1 MDGIKSDAYKS
12 TMHKMIYVSKLHRC
26 ITENSISSMGIH
38 HSQHHLLMY
47 IAEKGEVESQ
57 KQIAERFGITPAA
70 VARSLKTLEA
80 EGYIKRK
87 SIASDGRYNNIS
99 ITARGRKI
107 VENSHAI
114 FSETDALAFSDFSE
128 DDIERFNRYLD
139 MMKER
144 LLESCKIDRNGG
156 SK

>member
-1 MDGIKSDAYKS
+1 MEQESSEAYKT

-26 ITENSISSMGIH
+26 IVEKNISSMGIH

-47 IAEKGEVESQ
+47 IAEKGEVDSQ
-57 KQIAERFGITPAA
+57 KQIAERFGISSAA
-70 VARSLKTLEA
+70 VARSLKTLES

-87 SIASDGRYNNIS
+87 NIASDGRFNNIS

-114 FSETDALAFSDFSE
+114 FSETDAFAFSDFTDE
-128 DDIERFNRYLD
+128 DIEKLNRYLD

-144 LLESCKIDRNGG
+144 LLEK